1 MPMRRTLRPAALTL
15 ALAVGV
21 SACSPSDAPSSA
33 PGTSRAST
41 ASTDTQTQAQTQA
54 QSQTQSAQAHVAAT
68 ADEATTAVAFG
79 TDRAQQPASPD
90 AELVIADVRA
100 GSHDGFD
107 RVVFEYSGTGTP
119 GFLIGYVPEPRQQA
133 SGLPLEVAGNAYLEV
148 MIQGTPMGMLSQR
161 EDLIK
166 AGPMDVAA
174 GSIQGVTHGGV
185 FEADTQYVL
194 GVDQQR
200 PFRAYTL
207 ENPTRLVV
215 DVQR

>member
-1 MPMRRTLRPAALTL
+1 MKFSCDKAGLSEAVNSVLPAVSAKSTMAALECILLRVKKETL
-15 ALAVGV
+15 TVVGYN
-21 SACSPSDAPSSA
+21 
-33 PGTSRAST
+33 T
-41 ASTDTQTQAQTQA
+41 
-54 QSQTQSAQAHVAAT
+54 
-68 ADEATTAVAFG
+68 
-79 TDRAQQPASPD
+79 
-90 AELVIADVRA
+90 
-100 GSHDGFD
+100 
-107 RVVFEYSGTGTP
+107 
-119 GFLIGYVPEPRQQA
+119 EPRQQA

-174 GSIQGVTHGGV
+174 GSILGVTHGGV
-185 FEADTQYVL
+185 FEADTQYIL

-207 ENPTRLVV
+207 ENPTRLVI